1 MVKQLEDGRRLRIL
15 VVEDHADSA
24 RMLETILTKWGYD
37 ASIANSCA
45 AAVEAAGAGK
55 FDLAMCDIQLPDGD
69 GTKLMRE
76 LSGVQGVRCV
86 AVTAHVTQADTE
98 AYVRDGIQYVLPKP
112 YTFDQLRGVLKR
124 ALTAQQ

>member
-1 MVKQLEDGRRLRIL
+1 MVKQRDNGRRLRIL
-15 VVEDHADSA
+15 VVEDHGDSA

-37 ASIANSCA
+37 ASVANSCA
-45 AAVEAAGAGK
+45 SAAAAAASGK

-69 GTKLMRE
+69 GAQLMRE

-98 AYVRDGIQYVLPKP
+98 AYVRDGIHYVLPKP
-112 YTFDQLRGVLKR
+112 YTFDQLRGVLNR
-124 ALTAQQ
+124 ALTAQ